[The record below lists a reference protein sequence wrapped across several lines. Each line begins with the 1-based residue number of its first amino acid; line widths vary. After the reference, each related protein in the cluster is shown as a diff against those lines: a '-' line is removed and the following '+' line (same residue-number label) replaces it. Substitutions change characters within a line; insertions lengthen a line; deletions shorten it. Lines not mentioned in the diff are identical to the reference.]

1 MNELQNMLRVQAR
14 LHRKQGAN
22 ALGDL
27 FENAFKEIEQLE
39 QRNAELERNSKDNF
53 VSFCNENNPKK
64 DGATFK
70 LISALASA
78 FEEQLRKGGDV

>member
-39 QRNAELERNSKDNF
+39 QRNAELER
-53 VSFCNENNPKK
+53 ENTACSI
-64 DGATFK
+64 G
-70 LISALASA
+70 IHQS
-78 FEEQLRKGGDV
+78 EQRRLRSD